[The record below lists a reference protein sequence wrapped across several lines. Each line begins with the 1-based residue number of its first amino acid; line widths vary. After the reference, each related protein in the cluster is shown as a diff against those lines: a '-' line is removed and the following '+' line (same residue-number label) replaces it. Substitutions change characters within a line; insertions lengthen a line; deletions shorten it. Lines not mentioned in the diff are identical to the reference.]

1 MIEFKHVSKV
11 YKDGKKAVDDFNLKI
26 EAGEFICIIGTSGSG
41 KTTTMRMINRMTEL
55 TSGEIYVKGK
65 NVMEQDPVT
74 LRRELGYVIQNIGLL
89 PHMTIKDNITMVPSL
104 LKWDEDKKEAI
115 ARKMIKL
122 AELPESFLD
131 RYPAELSGGQQQR
144 VGVVRALAADQD
156 IILMDEPFG
165 ALDPITR
172 QSLQDLV
179 KNLQEQLGK
188 TIVFVTHDMDEAL
201 SLATRIVIMSEG
213 KIVQAGTPEEILR
226 HPKNEFVVDF
236 IGKDRLIE
244 SRPDVITVGQVMKTD
259 PVTITLGKSLKQAIT
274 TMHAKKVDTLLV
286 TDDQGH
292 LKGIVNLQEVQ
303 KHYKTHTSV
312 ADIMNPNVSAL
323 RENGLLRD
331 SVERI
336 LKAGYPYVPIVDQD
350 RKLVGI
356 VTRSTLVDVVYDS
369 IWGEGDLLA
378 GDEFDFTDAEEA
390 DKPAAKEMTTE
401 WVSYKN
407 MVENC
412 W

>member
-1 MIEFKHVSKV
+1 M
-11 YKDGKKAVDDFNLKI
+11 NLNI

-104 LKWDEDKKEAI
+104 LKWDEEKKEAI

-122 AELPESFLD
+122 AELPESFLE

-350 RKLVGI
+350 RKLIGI

-401 WVSYKN
+401 
-407 MVENC
+407 
-412 W
+412 

>member
-131 RYPAELSGGQQQR
+131 RYPDELSGGQQQR

-401 WVSYKN
+401 
-407 MVENC
+407 
-412 W
+412 

>member
-104 LKWDEDKKEAI
+104 LKWDEAKKEAI

-323 RENGLLRD
+323 RKNGLLRD

-378 GDEFDFTDAEEA
+378 GDEFDFADEEVA
-390 DKPAAKEMTTE
+390 DTSATKEMTAE
-401 WVSYKN
+401 
-407 MVENC
+407 
-412 W
+412 